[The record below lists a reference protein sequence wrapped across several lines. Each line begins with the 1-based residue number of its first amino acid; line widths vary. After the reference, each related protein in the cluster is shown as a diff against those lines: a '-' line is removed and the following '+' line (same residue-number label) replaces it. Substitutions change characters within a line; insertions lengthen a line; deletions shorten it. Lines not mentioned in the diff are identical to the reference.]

1 MQRMAVEPFMLEQE
15 VHEEPE
21 KETVDRKTFDEK
33 EASGSI
39 SVKEEEEKKIALQKV
54 AIDDYIKDTQ
64 M

>member
-1 MQRMAVEPFMLEQE
+1 MKVQNL
-15 VHEEPE
+15 
-21 KETVDRKTFDEK
+21 TFDEK